1 MIQPPKLPQVPSFE
15 ALPKVVLASHNAAKL
30 AEMRRL
36 FAEAELGMRVVSLTD
51 FPESTP
57 PAETGDTFAE
67 NALIKARAASR
78 LTGLPALADDSGIE
92 VDVLNGMPGVRSA
105 RWAGPAGDDV
115 ANLELLLRQIDD
127 VATDRRR
134 AINAAEKRRTSER
147 RRLID
152 PTTCERDYN
161 DEETD
166 FMKAMDRYKREN
178 RRPFPTWSE
187 VLEVMRSLGYRR
199 VAEATDLPG
208 NGPRKTAVA
217 PAEALV

>member
-57 PAETGDTFAE
+57 PAETADTFAE

-115 ANLELLLRQIDD
+115 ANLELLLRQVDD
-127 VATDRRR
+127 VATERRQARFVCAMAYVDVDGAELATVGEWPGTLATGPVGSHGFGYDPIFIPAGSQLTSAELTPEQKDSQSHRARAVAAMIEALRRR
-134 AINAAEKRRTSER
+134 A
-147 RRLID
+147 
-152 PTTCERDYN
+152 TTQGE
-161 DEETD
+161 
-166 FMKAMDRYKREN
+166 
-178 RRPFPTWSE
+178 S
-187 VLEVMRSLGYRR
+187 
-199 VAEATDLPG
+199 
-208 NGPRKTAVA
+208 
-217 PAEALV
+217 